1 MRFCAKNKFRN
12 NNVMEIK
19 EENINNIHNFLP
31 HREPMLMADYILELT
46 QEKVI
51 TSFEIKEDN
60 VFVHNN
66 EFVEAGLIENL
77 AQTCSSI
84 LGQSF
89 FENPDADTKVIGFIT
104 NIKKIEVFALPKVG
118 DKIISKASLISQFEN
133 ICNIF
138 CETFLNDELLI
149 RAEINLFIQEV
160 KH

>member
-1 MRFCAKNKFRN
+1 
-12 NNVMEIK
+12 MEIK
-19 EENINNIHNFLP
+19 EEHLINIHNFLP

-46 QEKVI
+46 KEKVV

-60 VFVHNN
+60 IFVHNN
-66 EFVEAGLIENL
+66 ELAEVGLVENL

-89 FENPDADTKVIGFIT
+89 FENPEADTKVIGFIT
-104 NIKKIEVFALPKVG
+104 NIKKIEVFALPKTG
-118 DKIISKASLISQFEN
+118 DKIISKASLISQYEN

-138 CETFLNDELLI
+138 CETFNNDELLI

-160 KH
+160 KS

>member
-1 MRFCAKNKFRN
+1 
-12 NNVMEIK
+12 MEIK
-19 EENINNIHNFLP
+19 EEHLINMHNFLP

-46 QEKVI
+46 KEKVV

-60 VFVHNN
+60 IFVHNN
-66 EFVEAGLIENL
+66 ELAEAGLIENL

-89 FENPDADTKVIGFIT
+89 FENIGADTKVIGFIT
-104 NIKKIEVFALPKVG
+104 NIKKIEVFALPKTG
-118 DKIISKASLISQFEN
+118 DKIISKASLISQYEN

-138 CETFLNDELLI
+138 CETFSNDELLI

-160 KH
+160 KS

>member
-1 MRFCAKNKFRN
+1 
-12 NNVMEIK
+12 MEIK
-19 EENINNIHNFLP
+19 EENIINIHNFLP

-46 QEKVI
+46 KEKVV

-60 VFVHNN
+60 IFVHDG

-89 FENPDADTKVIGFIT
+89 FENPEADTKVIGFIT
-104 NIKKIEVFALPKVG
+104 NIKKIELFALPKTG
-118 DKIISKASLISQFEN
+118 DKIISKASLISQYEN

-138 CETFLNDELLI
+138 CETFNNEHLLI

-160 KH
+160 KS

>member
-1 MRFCAKNKFRN
+1 
-12 NNVMEIK
+12 MEIK
-19 EENINNIHNFLP
+19 EENIINIHNFLP

-46 QEKVI
+46 KEKVI

-60 VFVHNN
+60 IFVHNN
-66 EFVEAGLIENL
+66 ELVEAGLIENL

-89 FENPDADTKVIGFIT
+89 FENPEADTKVIGFIT
-104 NIKKIEVFALPKVG
+104 NVKKIEVFALPKVG

-138 CETFLNDELLI
+138 CETFNQDELLI

-160 KH
+160 KY

>member
-1 MRFCAKNKFRN
+1 
-12 NNVMEIK
+12 MEIK
-19 EENINNIHNFLP
+19 EENIINIHNFLP
-31 HREPMLMADYILELT
+31 HRDPMLMADYILELT
-46 QEKVI
+46 KEKVI

-60 VFVHNN
+60 IFVHNN
-66 EFVEAGLIENL
+66 EFVEAGLIENS

-89 FENPDADTKVIGFIT
+89 FENPETDTKVIGFIT
-104 NIKKIEVFALPKVG
+104 NIKKIEIFALPKVG

-149 RAEINLFIQEV
+149 RAEINLYIQEV

>member
-1 MRFCAKNKFRN
+1 
-12 NNVMEIK
+12 MEIK
-19 EENINNIHNFLP
+19 EDNIINIHNFLP

-46 QEKVI
+46 KEKVV
-51 TSFEIKEDN
+51 TSFEILEDN
-60 VFVHNN
+60 IFVHNN

-84 LGQSF
+84 FGQSF
-89 FENPDADTKVIGFIT
+89 FENPEADTKVIGFIT

-118 DKIISKASLISQFEN
+118 DKIISKASLISQYEN

-138 CETFLNDELLI
+138 CETFNNDELLI

-160 KH
+160 KS

>member
-1 MRFCAKNKFRN
+1 
-12 NNVMEIK
+12 MEIK
-19 EENINNIHNFLP
+19 EDLINIHNFLP
-31 HREPMLMADYILELT
+31 HRAPMIMADYILELT
-46 QEKVI
+46 KEKVV

-60 VFVHNN
+60 IFVHNN

-84 LGQSF
+84 FGQSF

-104 NIKKIEVFALPKVG
+104 NIKKIEVFALPKIG
-118 DKIISKASLISQFEN
+118 DKIISKASLISQYEN

-138 CETFLNDELLI
+138 CETFNNDELLI

-160 KH
+160 KS